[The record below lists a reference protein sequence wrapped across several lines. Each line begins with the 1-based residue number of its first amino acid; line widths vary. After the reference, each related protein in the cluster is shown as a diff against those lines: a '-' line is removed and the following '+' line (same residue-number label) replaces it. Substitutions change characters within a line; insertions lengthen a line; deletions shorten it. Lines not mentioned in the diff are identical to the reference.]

1 MKRPGRSAR
10 ALGPPAGLAPRLLAT
25 WLEVAA
31 AVPDVAIGQL
41 GLEALV
47 SQVARLRD
55 AQARIETDG
64 AVVVDAKGNATEH
77 PAIGIERRAQAEI
90 RTWLERYGA
99 ATGGGF

>member
-1 MKRPGRSAR
+1 MSRAPRSTQ
-10 ALGPPAGLAPRLLAT
+10 GIEPPAGLAPRLRAT
-25 WLEVAA
+25 WAEVAA

-55 AQARIETDG
+55 AQERIEKDG
-64 AVVVDAKGNATEH
+64 AVILDGKGNAAEH

-90 RTWLERYGA
+90 RVWLERYGRT
-99 ATGGGF
+99 TGGGF